1 MVNWTRPTRAR
12 KNKMTI
18 ICTGPWNV
26 WTVLNPGKMQE
37 LTEQTANTQLEKV
50 QYKQQDGV
58 EMV

>member
-1 MVNWTRPTRAR
+1 
-12 KNKMTI
+12 MTI